1 MIRIIFLLMAWILPG
16 SALIADD
23 WKLETRFAYFSP
35 THKSLRDAYGS
46 GWGEVHLQGCYRVCG
61 PWEAWLDVGYGVREG
76 KKHLLGHSPK
86 IRLYP
91 ISLGGRYLMPICP
104 GFQLF
109 VSAGVTYSL
118 LREIIEENDS
128 HHFRSKNAF
137 GGLVELGGRYLF
149 YDRFYLEIFS
159 AYRYLKFSSVKS
171 SSSEIRNG
179 VNFSGFV
186 SGAGIGCTF

>member
-1 MIRIIFLLMAWILPG
+1 MVCIFQCSTLL
-16 SALIADD
+16 ADD
-23 WKLETRFAYFSP
+23 WKLETRFGYFSP
-35 THKSLRDAYGS
+35 TTKNLRDAYGA
-46 GWGEVHLQGCYRVCG
+46 GWGEVHVQGCYRVCG

-91 ISLGGRYLMPICP
+91 ISLGGRYLIPICP

-109 VSAGVTYSL
+109 AAAGVTYAM

-128 HHFRSKNAF
+128 HHFRSKNTF

-149 YDRFYLEIFS
+149 YERFYLELFS
-159 AYRYLKFSSVKS
+159 TYRYLKFSSVTS
-171 SSSEIRNG
+171 SSSAVRNG

-186 SGAGIGCTF
+186 SGLGVGCTF

>member
-1 MIRIIFLLMAWILPG
+1 
-16 SALIADD
+16 
-23 WKLETRFAYFSP
+23 
-35 THKSLRDAYGS
+35 
-46 GWGEVHLQGCYRVCG
+46 
-61 PWEAWLDVGYGVREG
+61 
-76 KKHLLGHSPK
+76 
-86 IRLYP
+86 
-91 ISLGGRYLMPICP
+91 MPICP